1 MIVRA
6 FEVSGESNSQNP
18 CQTVADLEKML
29 NHSNE
34 QGETLEIQCFALST
48 SAPSRSRTY
57 DLMIKSHLLY
67 RLSYRGIADQ
77 RSYPAFGRVTRN
89 RMGGNWIQAD
99 RKSIVRVVT
108 PILAMPCELLR

>member
-67 RLSYRGIADQ
+67 QLSYRGLVGTEMVSSLPASGKQ
-77 RSYPAFGRVTRN
+77 PPGWNSLRSRIRAVRSDVKSGVTN
-89 RMGGNWIQAD
+89 G
-99 RKSIVRVVT
+99 
-108 PILAMPCELLR
+108 

>member
-1 MIVRA
+1 MKVDR
-6 FEVSGESNSQNP
+6 QNP
-18 CQTVADLEKML
+18 CETVDELSGLKMPTIQKK
-29 NHSNE
+29 
-34 QGETLEIQCFALST
+34 QGGTLKIQRSALPP

-89 RMGGNWIQAD
+89 RMGGIGFRLSERALYE
-99 RKSIVRVVT
+99 S
-108 PILAMPCELLR
+108 